1 MNFSLCKTFHSLT
14 YYCEWQNFTF
24 FQFSPQTF
32 FPDDLVLIKDQLILI
47 SYEKVRLKE
56 EGPK

>member
-1 MNFSLCKTFHSLT
+1 V
-14 YYCEWQNFTF
+14 QNFIF

-47 SYEKVRLKE
+47 SYEKVGLKE